1 MTTGVV
7 ATARGQGLEP
17 SNAVNELLN
26 PKFIND
32 NYPVGVTFPDL
43 EVDMTYKQNS
53 GIETFLS
60 GWRHAGP
67 VYPNGDATSTSY
79 FTTLG
84 NQWLYSW
91 QDYGLAPFL
100 AGYIP
105 RVLKLFGIGSLFATG
120 NTSPVTNNLQADRQ
134 NSATGGATGLPKITS
149 NTTLSSIP
157 TGSTSMDTSEIWV
170 RSADWVANVF
180 PDDTETH
187 VKFGAQV
194 KIDAN
199 DQLRLNNFAGMYIY
213 EDVTAAGGEPER
225 RVTTV
230 IFKDASS
237 TYALPTGTLT
247 LPMAQYNWNGVDS
260 QNYGTGSQNFFAG
273 GITTILNQYELDQD
287 DYGDFTKVTY
297 YHELKA
303 GTNRTVSM
311 SLFFAENA
319 KYMYDE
325 DAINSGAIQFYDPFI
340 EYAAPP
346 APPALPLPSVG
357 DGLNCLQF
365 YNFANDYDMTLTAAA
380 NTNDPASFASPNG
393 VNRVDSIAS
402 IIDSNDVLVGAPVN
416 TTQATGWPAD
426 PLGDGSDWVAFG
438 IPPFGNK
445 SSSLITPQ
453 GSPFASVSGAITIM
467 TDIYIPFSSALGF
480 IAQLTDDSSSSGA
493 NKGGV
498 LDSINPA
505 GQKCIQSRR
514 SISAYSNQI
523 PNTGRVRVAFV
534 LDGNNSKFYINSSTE
549 DNYSTNTGSSTFNRL
564 RLFSAPNGSTQ
575 YEGYM
580 RNFAIYDGV
589 LPVSDINDFMTREY
603 EAGTPPPPSG
613 PVATITSKQDL
624 PSEYGET
631 TDPLGVSF
639 STTTDGSG
647 SGATLTC
654 TARTF
659 DSGMQLYRIDQFTLN
674 AGGTGY
680 DVGDSLV
687 MQLNFPPFFQPYPS
701 CSVASIS

>member
-7 ATARGQGLEP
+7 AAARGQGLEP

-32 NYPVGVTFPDL
+32 NYPVGITYPNV
-43 EVDMTYKQNS
+43 EENMTYKQNS
-53 GIETFLS
+53 GVETFLA

-79 FTTLG
+79 FTTLS

-91 QDYGLAPFL
+91 QDYQLAPFL

-120 NTSPVTNNLQADRQ
+120 NTNPATNNLQADRQ
-134 NSATGGATGLPKITS
+134 NSSTGGSINLPKITS

-157 TGSTSMDTSEIWV
+157 TGSTSMDTTAIWV

-187 VKFGAQV
+187 VKFGAQI

-213 EDVTAAGGEPER
+213 EDVAGAGGVAER

-237 TYALPTGTLT
+237 TYVLPTGTLT
-247 LPMAQYNWNGVDS
+247 LPMAQYNWNGVNS
-260 QNYGTGSQNFFAG
+260 QTFGSGNFFGA

-287 DYGDFTKVTY
+287 NYGDFTNVTY

-303 GTNRTVSM
+303 GTNRVVSM

-340 EYAAPP
+340 EY

-380 NTNDPASFASPNG
+380 NTSDPAAFASPNG

-402 IIDSNDVLVGAPVN
+402 IIDSNNVLVGAPVLS
-416 TTQATGWPAD
+416 TQSTGWPTD
-426 PLGDGSDWVAFG
+426 PLGDGSNWVAFG
-438 IPPFGNK
+438 IPPSGFPY
-445 SSSLITPQ
+445 SSLITPQ
-453 GSPFASVSGAITIM
+453 GSPFTSESGAITIM
-467 TDIYIPFSSALGF
+467 TDIYLPSGVSSSGW
-480 IAQLTDDSSSSGA
+480 IAQLTDDTTSGGP
-493 NKGGV
+493 NKGGL
-498 LDSINPA
+498 LDTTNPA
-505 GQKCIQSRR
+505 SQNAILGRR
-514 SISAYSNQI
+514 SISAYSNQM
-523 PNTGRVRVAFV
+523 PTTGRVRIAVV
-534 LDGNNSKFYINSSTE
+534 IDGNNTKFYINSSTE
-549 DNYSTNTGSSTFNRL
+549 NNYSTNSGSSTFNRL
-564 RLFSAPNGSTQ
+564 RLFSGPNGGDQ
-575 YEGYM
+575 YEAHM

-613 PVATITSKQDL
+613 PVATIGSKQDL

-631 TDPLGVSF
+631 TDPQGVTF
-639 STTTDGSG
+639 NTTTDGSG

-654 TARTF
+654 TTSTF
-659 DSGMQLYRIDQFTLN
+659 DSGSGTYRVDQFTLN

-680 DVGDSLV
+680 QVGDSLV

-701 CSVASIS
+701 CTVATIS

>member
-7 ATARGQGLEP
+7 AAARGQGLEP

-26 PKFIND
+26 PTFIND
-32 NYPVGVTFPDL
+32 NYPVGITFPD
-43 EVDMTYKQNS
+43 VDPGASYKQNF
-53 GIETFLS
+53 GEQTYLA

-67 VYPNGDATSTSY
+67 VYPSGGTNATY
-79 FTTLG
+79 FTTLS
-84 NQWLYSW
+84 NVWLYSW
-91 QDYGLAPFL
+91 QDYQLAPFL

-120 NTSPVTNNLQADRQ
+120 NTNPATNNLQADRQ
-134 NSATGGATGLPKITS
+134 NSSTGGTTGLAKITS

-157 TGSTSMDTSEIWV
+157 TGSTSMDTTAIWV

-180 PDDTETH
+180 VGDTETH

-213 EDVTAAGGEPER
+213 EDVTGAGGVAER

-237 TYALPTGTLT
+237 TYVLPTGTLT

-260 QNYGTGSQNFFAG
+260 QNYGSGNFFGA

-303 GTNRTVSM
+303 GTNRIVSM
-311 SLFFAENA
+311 SLFFSENA

-325 DAINSGAIQFYDPFI
+325 DGVNSGAIQFYDPFI

-346 APPALPLPSVG
+346 V
-357 DGLNCLQF
+357 
-365 YNFANDYDMTLTAAA
+365 T
-380 NTNDPASFASPNG
+380 
-393 VNRVDSIAS
+393 
-402 IIDSNDVLVGAPVN
+402 
-416 TTQATGWPAD
+416 
-426 PLGDGSDWVAFG
+426 
-438 IPPFGNK
+438 
-445 SSSLITPQ
+445 
-453 GSPFASVSGAITIM
+453 
-467 TDIYIPFSSALGF
+467 
-480 IAQLTDDSSSSGA
+480 
-493 NKGGV
+493 
-498 LDSINPA
+498 
-505 GQKCIQSRR
+505 
-514 SISAYSNQI
+514 
-523 PNTGRVRVAFV
+523 
-534 LDGNNSKFYINSSTE
+534 
-549 DNYSTNTGSSTFNRL
+549 
-564 RLFSAPNGSTQ
+564 
-575 YEGYM
+575 
-580 RNFAIYDGV
+580 
-589 LPVSDINDFMTREY
+589 
-603 EAGTPPPPSG
+603 SG

-631 TDPLGVSF
+631 TNPQGVTF
-639 STTTDGSG
+639 NTTTDGSG

-654 TARTF
+654 TASTESSAG
-659 DSGMQLYRIDQFTLN
+659 SGTWSVDQFTLN

-680 DVGDSLV
+680 EVGDSLV
-687 MQLNFPPFFQPYPS
+687 MQLNYPPFLQPYPS
-701 CSVASIS
+701 CTVASIS

>member
-7 ATARGQGLEP
+7 AAARGQGLEP

-32 NYPVGVTFPDL
+32 NYPVGITYPNV
-43 EVDMTYKQNS
+43 EAGMTYKQNFNT
-53 GIETFLS
+53 ETFLA

-67 VYPNGDATSTSY
+67 IYPNGDATSTSY
-79 FTTLG
+79 FTTLS
-84 NQWLYSW
+84 NVWLYSW
-91 QDYGLAPFL
+91 QDYGLVPFL
-100 AGYIP
+100 GGYIP
-105 RVLKLFGIGSLFATG
+105 RVLKLFGVSSLFAAG
-120 NTSPVTNNLQADRQ
+120 NTNPATNNLQADRQ
-134 NSATGGATGLPKITS
+134 NSSTGGATGLPKITS

-157 TGSTSMDTSEIWV
+157 TGSTSMDTTAIWV

-213 EDVTAAGGEPER
+213 EDVAGAGGVAER

-237 TYALPTGTLT
+237 TYVLPTGTLT

-260 QNYGTGSQNFFAG
+260 QDYGTPSQNFFAG

-325 DAINSGAIQFYDPFI
+325 DVINTGAIQIYDPFI

-346 APPALPLPSVG
+346 V
-357 DGLNCLQF
+357 
-365 YNFANDYDMTLTAAA
+365 T
-380 NTNDPASFASPNG
+380 
-393 VNRVDSIAS
+393 
-402 IIDSNDVLVGAPVN
+402 
-416 TTQATGWPAD
+416 
-426 PLGDGSDWVAFG
+426 
-438 IPPFGNK
+438 
-445 SSSLITPQ
+445 
-453 GSPFASVSGAITIM
+453 
-467 TDIYIPFSSALGF
+467 
-480 IAQLTDDSSSSGA
+480 
-493 NKGGV
+493 
-498 LDSINPA
+498 
-505 GQKCIQSRR
+505 
-514 SISAYSNQI
+514 
-523 PNTGRVRVAFV
+523 
-534 LDGNNSKFYINSSTE
+534 
-549 DNYSTNTGSSTFNRL
+549 
-564 RLFSAPNGSTQ
+564 
-575 YEGYM
+575 
-580 RNFAIYDGV
+580 
-589 LPVSDINDFMTREY
+589 
-603 EAGTPPPPSG
+603 SG
-613 PVATITSKQDL
+613 PVATITSKQNL
-624 PSEYGET
+624 PSGSET
-631 TDPLGVSF
+631 TDPQGLTFNTS
-639 STTTDGSG
+639 TDGSG

-654 TARTF
+654 TASTF
-659 DSGMQLYRIDQFTLN
+659 DSGMEVYTVDQFTLN

-680 DVGDSLV
+680 QVGDNLEMLLGPHFGS
-687 MQLNFPPFFQPYPS
+687 NPS
-701 CSVASIS
+701 CTVATIS

>member
-7 ATARGQGLEP
+7 AAARGQGLEP
-17 SNAVNELLN
+17 SNAVNELMN

-32 NYPVGVTFPDL
+32 NYPVGVTYPNY
-43 EVDMTYKQNS
+43 EVGFSYKQNF
-53 GIETFLS
+53 GVDTFLT

-67 VYPNGDATSTSY
+67 VYPNGDATTTSY
-79 FTTLG
+79 FTTLS

-91 QDYGLAPFL
+91 QDYQLAPFL

-105 RVLKLFGIGSLFATG
+105 RVLKLFGVGSLFATG
-120 NTSPVTNNLQADRQ
+120 NTNPATNNLQADRQ
-134 NSATGGATGLPKITS
+134 NSLTGGASDLPRITS
-149 NTTLSSIP
+149 NTTLASIP
-157 TGSTSMDTSEIWV
+157 TGSTSMDTAEIWV

-180 PDDTETH
+180 PDDTDTH

-237 TYALPTGTLT
+237 TYALPTGTLN

-260 QNYGTGSQNFFAG
+260 QSYGAGPFFAG
-273 GITTILNQYELDQD
+273 GITRILNQYELNQD

-303 GTNRTVSM
+303 GTNRKVSM

-346 APPALPLPSVG
+346 PPPALPLPSVG
-357 DGLNCLQF
+357 DGLNCKQF

-380 NTNDPASFASPNG
+380 DTNDPPAFTSPNG

-402 IIDSNDVLVGAPVN
+402 IIDSNDVLVGAPVG
-416 TTQATGWPAD
+416 TKQSTGWPTD
-426 PLGDGSDWVAFG
+426 PLGDGSNYVAFG
-438 IPPFGNK
+438 IAPFANK

-453 GSPFASVSGAITIM
+453 GSPFTSESGAITIM
-467 TDIYIPFSSALGF
+467 TDIYIPFSNVGW
-480 IAQLTDDSSSSGA
+480 IAQLTDDTTSNGP

-498 LDSINPA
+498 LDTINPA
-505 GQKCIQSRR
+505 SQKAIQARR

-523 PNTGRVRVAFV
+523 PNTGRVRIAVV
-534 LDGNNSKFYINSSTE
+534 IDGNNTKFYINSSTE
-549 DNYSTNTGSSTFNRL
+549 NNYSTNSGSSTFNRL
-564 RLFSAPNGSTQ
+564 RLFSSPNGSGQ
-575 YEGYM
+575 YAGHM

-613 PVATITSKQDL
+613 PVATINNKQGL
-624 PSEYGET
+624 PSGEEFS
-631 TDPLGVSF
+631 DPLNQSF
-639 STTTDGSG
+639 STSTDGSG

-659 DSGMQLYRIDQFTLN
+659 DSGLEAYAVTAFVLN

-680 DVGDSLV
+680 EVGDKLEMLLGPS
-687 MQLNFPPFFQPYPS
+687 FDPYPS
-701 CSVASIS
+701 CTVASIS

>member
-157 TGSTSMDTSEIWV
+157 TGSTSMDTSAIWV

-380 NTNDPASFASPNG
+380 NTNDPAAFASPNG

-402 IIDSNDVLVGAPVN
+402 IIDSNDVLVGAPVLA
-416 TTQATGWPAD
+416 TQSTGWPVD
-426 PLGDGSDWVAFG
+426 PLGDGSNWVSFG
-438 IPPFGNK
+438 IAPSSYGY
-445 SSSLITPQ
+445 SSLVTPQ
-453 GSPFASVSGAITIM
+453 GSPFTSVSGAITIM
-467 TDIYIPFSSALGF
+467 TDIYLPSGVSNSGW
-480 IAQLTDDSSSSGA
+480 IAQLTDDTTSSGP
-493 NKGGV
+493 NRGGL
-498 LDSINPA
+498 LDTTNPV
-505 GQKCIQSRR
+505 GQNALVARR
-514 SISAYSNQI
+514 SISAYSNLL
-523 PNTGRVRVAFV
+523 PNTGNNRVRIAVV

-564 RLFSAPNGSTQ
+564 RLFSGVNANDQ
-575 YEGYM
+575 YEANM

-603 EAGTPPPPSG
+603 EAGTPSTGPATGFSG
-613 PVATITSKQDL
+613 FSSYSDSFESDPTGTIYPT
-624 PSEYGET
+624 
-631 TDPLGVSF
+631 F
-639 STTTDGSG
+639 TDGNG
-647 SGATLTC
+647 SGATIEVTSA
-654 TARTF
+654 TSDPFGWNVTGVA
-659 DSGMQLYRIDQFTLN
+659 IDN
-674 AGGTGY
+674 GGTGY
-680 DVGDSLV
+680 RVDDELEFGG
-687 MQLNFPPFFQPYPS
+687 PFAPILIIT
-701 CSVASIS
+701 SIS

>member
-7 ATARGQGLEP
+7 AAARGQGLEP
-17 SNAVNELLN
+17 SNAVNELAN

-32 NYPVGVTFPDL
+32 NYPVGITFPDL
-43 EVDMTYKQNS
+43 EQSMSYKQNF
-53 GIETFLS
+53 GEQTYLAR
-60 GWRHAGP
+60 WRHAGP
-67 VYPNGDATSTSY
+67 VYPSGGAVNSAY
-79 FTTLG
+79 FTTLS

-105 RVLKLFGIGSLFATG
+105 RVLKLFGIGTLFPIS
-120 NTSPVTNNLQADRQ
+120 NINPDTNNLQADRQ
-134 NSATGGATGLPKITS
+134 NSSTGGASGLPRITS

-157 TGSTSMDTSEIWV
+157 TGSTSMDTTAIWV
-170 RSADWVANVF
+170 RNADWVANVY

-199 DQLRLNNFAGMYIY
+199 DQLRLNNFAGMFIY
-213 EDVTAAGGEPER
+213 EDVTATGGEPER

-237 TYALPTGTLT
+237 TYVLPTGTLT

-260 QNYGTGSQNFFAG
+260 QNYGAGTQHFFAG
-273 GITTILNQYELDQD
+273 GITRILNQYELDQD

-303 GTNRTVSM
+303 GTGRTVSM

-340 EYAAPP
+340 EFSAAPV
-346 APPALPLPSVG
+346 PPALPLPSVG

-380 NTNDPASFASPNG
+380 NTSTPTAFASPNG
-393 VNRVDSIAS
+393 VNQVNSIAS
-402 IIDSNDVLVGAPVN
+402 IIDSNDVLVGAPVLS
-416 TTQATGWPAD
+416 TQSTGWPTD
-426 PLGDGSDWVAFG
+426 PLGDGSNWVAFG
-438 IPPFGNK
+438 IPPTGFPY
-445 SSSLITPQ
+445 SSLITPQ
-453 GSPFASVSGAITIM
+453 GSPFTSEAGAITIM
-467 TDIYIPFSSALGF
+467 TDIYLPSGVSSSGW
-480 IAQLTDDSSSSGA
+480 IAQLTDDTTPNGP
-493 NKGGV
+493 NKGG
-498 LDSINPA
+498 LQDTLNPA
-505 GQKCIQSRR
+505 SQKAILGRR
-514 SISAYSNQI
+514 NISAYSNQI
-523 PNTGRVRVAFV
+523 PNTGRIRIAVV
-534 LDGNNSKFYINSSTE
+534 LNGTFTKFYINSSTE
-549 DNYSTNTGSSTFNRL
+549 STYSANSGSSTFNRL
-564 RLFSAPNGSTQ
+564 RLFSGPNGGDQ
-575 YEGYM
+575 YEGHM

-603 EAGTPPPPSG
+603 EAGTPPPASG
-613 PVATITSKQDL
+613 PVATITSKQNL
-624 PSEYGET
+624 PSGEEFS
-631 TDPLGVSF
+631 DPLNQSF
-639 STTTDGSG
+639 STSTDGSG
-647 SGATLTC
+647 SGATLIC

-659 DSGMQLYRIDQFTLN
+659 DSGMESYAVTNFVLG

-680 DVGDSLV
+680 QVGDNLEMLLGPS
-687 MQLNFPPFFQPYPS
+687 FDPYPS
-701 CSVASIS
+701 CTVASIS

>member
-7 ATARGQGLEP
+7 AAARGQGLEP

-26 PKFIND
+26 PTFIND
-32 NYPVGVTFPDL
+32 NYPVGITFPDM
-43 EVDMTYKQNS
+43 EQSMSYKQNF
-53 GIETFLS
+53 GEQTYLA

-67 VYPNGDATSTSY
+67 VYPNGDATTTSY
-79 FTTLG
+79 FTTLS

-91 QDYGLAPFL
+91 QDYQLAPFL

-105 RVLKLFGIGSLFATG
+105 RVLKLFGIGTLFPTG
-120 NTSPVTNNLQADRQ
+120 NTNPTTNNLQADRQ
-134 NSATGGATGLPKITS
+134 NSSTGGATGLAKITS

-157 TGSTSMDTSEIWV
+157 TGSTSMDTTAIWV

-187 VKFGAQV
+187 VKFGAQI

-199 DQLRLNNFAGMYIY
+199 DKLRLNNFAGMFIY
-213 EDVTAAGGEPER
+213 EDVTGAGGVAER

-237 TYALPTGTLT
+237 TYVLPTGTLT

-260 QNYGTGSQNFFAG
+260 QNYGTGGQNFFGA

-303 GTNRTVSM
+303 GTGRTVSM
-311 SLFFAENA
+311 SLFFSENA

-325 DAINSGAIQFYDPFI
+325 DGVNSGAIQFYDPFI

-357 DGLNCLQF
+357 DGLNCKQF

-380 NTNDPASFASPNG
+380 STSDPAAFASPNG
-393 VNRVDSIAS
+393 VNQVNSIAS
-402 IIDSNDVLVGAPVN
+402 IIDSNDVLVGAPVLS
-416 TTQATGWPAD
+416 TQSTGWPTD

-438 IPPFGNK
+438 IPPSGFPY
-445 SSSLITPQ
+445 SSLITPQ
-453 GSPFASVSGAITIM
+453 GSPFTSEAGAITIM
-467 TDIYIPFSSALGF
+467 TDIYLPSGVSSSGW
-480 IAQLTDDSSSSGA
+480 IAQLTDNTSSTGP
-493 NKGGV
+493 NKGGL
-498 LDSINPA
+498 LDTLNPVSQRA
-505 GQKCIQSRR
+505 ILGRR
-514 SISAYSNQI
+514 NISAYSNQI
-523 PNTGRVRVAFV
+523 PSTGRIRIAVV
-534 LDGNNSKFYINSSTE
+534 LDGSSTKFYINSSTE
-549 DNYSTNTGSSTFNRL
+549 STYSANSGSSTFNRL
-564 RLFSAPNGSTQ
+564 RLFSGPNGGDQ
-575 YEGYM
+575 YEGHM

-603 EAGTPPPPSG
+603 EAGTPPPASG
-613 PVATITSKQDL
+613 PVATITSKQNL
-624 PSEYGET
+624 PSGEEFS
-631 TDPLGVSF
+631 DPLNQSF
-639 STTTDGSG
+639 STSTDGSG
-647 SGATLTC
+647 SGATLIC

-659 DSGMQLYRIDQFTLN
+659 DSGMESYAVTNFALG

-680 DVGDSLV
+680 QVGDSLV
-687 MQLNFPPFFQPYPS
+687 MQLGPSFDPYPS
-701 CSVASIS
+701 CTVASVS